1 MVKLKEFFYFKKFIF
16 ILDILKKSV
25 IIKIEMEN
33 FVNKIILY

>member
-1 MVKLKEFFYFKKFIF
+1 MVKLKEFLF